1 MGKVKDQAA
10 LDCYKRVLTD
20 LGHVTGYIQW
30 KSLPFDWLYENLPNV
45 GVRLVHQLMR
55 DHVVSGGEIHQ
66 VEEKRP
72 LWIAWRFHYD
82 LRLPISNRRVY
93 IETVLDQADDPEDC
107 TIWVVNMHDQ

>member
-1 MGKVKDQAA
+1 MGKVKDEAA
-10 LDCYKRVLTD
+10 LNCYKRVLLD

-30 KSLPFDWLYENLPNV
+30 KGLPFDWLSANLPNV
-45 GVRLVHQLMR
+45 SVRLVHQLMKG
-55 DHVVSGGEIHQ
+55 HVASGGQIHQ

-72 LWIAWRFHYD
+72 LWLTWRFHYD

-107 TIWVVNMHDQ
+107 TIAS